1 MHRRDF
7 IRSSALLLG
16 AGLLARPRLSAASA
30 GGSGE
35 AARFTPLRRGV
46 GTYVARGG
54 TIGWFCTPDA
64 VLAVDSQF
72 PDTAREFLQ
81 GLPGRDDR
89 ALDVL
94 INTHHHPDHTA
105 GNPVLAPA
113 GARHV
118 AHTYVPALQRAR
130 AERDL
135 TLAKQV
141 YATELFERTWRLDLG
156 DETVEA
162 RHVGPAHTAGDA
174 TVHFQKANV
183 VHLGDLV
190 FNRVYPVIDRP
201 GGADV
206 QAWIRLLRE
215 LPSRY
220 ERDTIYIYGHG
231 HARHGVTGDR
241 RDLLVFA
248 DFLERLRDLVQS
260 EIVVRKP
267 RVQILARTGLPGY
280 ADWELPNTARFRD
293 ALGAVY
299 DELTGADIE

>member
-16 AGLLARPRLSAASA
+16 AGLLTRPRLAAAPA
-30 GGSGE
+30 GGPDESG
-35 AARFTPLRRGV
+35 RFTPLRRGV

-54 TIGWFCTPDA
+54 TIGWLASPDA
-64 VLAVDSQF
+64 LLAVDSQF
-72 PDTAREFLQ
+72 PDTARDFLQ

-113 GARHV
+113 AARHV
-118 AHTYVPALQRAR
+118 AHAYVPALQRAR

-190 FNRVYPVIDRP
+190 FNRVYPVIDHP

-231 HARHGVTGDR
+231 HAAHGVTGDR